1 MLVMASLLWHDVHM
15 SVSELFKA
23 ARASKGLSQQAVADA
38 AGLSWSTV
46 TRTEAG
52 KLLPTGPSLFA
63 MADVLGITPEAV
75 RLAVYESA
83 GVEAPAVDR
92 ELAAP

>member
-1 MLVMASLLWHDVHM
+1 M

-23 ARASKGLSQQAVADA
+23 ARAAKGLSQQAVADA

-63 MADVLGITPEAV
+63 MADVLGITPEQV
-75 RLAVYESA
+75 REAVYDTA
-83 GVEAPAVDR
+83 GVAAPAGDQQ
-92 ELAAP
+92 LATP

>member
-1 MLVMASLLWHDVHM
+1 M

-23 ARASKGLSQQAVADA
+23 ARAAKGLSQRAVAES

-63 MADVLGITPEAV
+63 IADVLGITPEQV
-75 RLAVYESA
+75 RAAVYESA
-83 GVEAPAVDR
+83 GVAAPEIDR
-92 ELAAP
+92 ELATP